1 MRISTYAHNSSISD
15 PSSEPHSF
23 RLDGAEARILEKNN
37 ATGEF
42 VFEVVADGRQ
52 LQFRT
57 NQETVAENWV
67 NWVIACSNEKR
78 FQDTLRQFITTEDK
92 DEDAERILNDPVEL
106 EKRVSAEIVK
116 SILSSY
122 YEIVRRKLID
132 EVPKVGLKEES
143 EKKAIMFMLVNKV
156 KEMMIPEVVQ
166 GLFNDATIVDMLA
179 EDPKITKKREETQQ
193 AIVYLDEAIDKINY
207 MQASGDLSQDD

>member
-1 MRISTYAHNSSISD
+1 M
-15 PSSEPHSF
+15 
-23 RLDGAEARILEKNN
+23 
-37 ATGEF
+37 
-42 VFEVVADGRQ
+42 
-52 LQFRT
+52 
-57 NQETVAENWV
+57 

-156 KEMMIPEVVQ
+156 KEMMIPEVVK